1 MLSRAPSGARRRSRE
16 EPVPGLPRASLRR
29 TRDEPSLVQVLRSA
43 TAQAA
48 DQGRLDVV
56 DAEQRELACMVEQ
69 ASRLDGG
76 VQALGGPVDSE
87 GEAVGREDRRT
98 RRRRRLLGRDGARR
112 PERNGA

>member
-1 MLSRAPSGARRRSRE
+1 MLSRAPSGARRRSRRNLS
-16 EPVPGLPRASLRR
+16 PGCLERRFGGRAI
-29 TRDEPSLVQVLRSA
+29 TVLVQVLRSA